1 MIILLHKT
9 EEKIA
14 KILGN
19 IFKSL
24 NPALEI
30 NVLLMAF
37 GDLGHLGH
45 LVLVTAKSQD
55 LGYVT
60 NLLQQMEENL
70 VLVTVKSLRHV
81 QMVNV

>member
-1 MIILLHKT
+1 MIILLHKM
-9 EEKIA
+9 EENIA
-14 KILGN
+14 KILV
-19 IFKSL
+19 KSL